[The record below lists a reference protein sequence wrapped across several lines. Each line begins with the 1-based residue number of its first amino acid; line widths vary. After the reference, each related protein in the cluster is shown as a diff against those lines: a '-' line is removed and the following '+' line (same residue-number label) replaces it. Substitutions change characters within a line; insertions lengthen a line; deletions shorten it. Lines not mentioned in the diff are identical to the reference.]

1 MSESL
6 LKVTV
11 LIISELRYKV
21 TTAYLIGIS
30 FHASYLDDK
39 HKHSGKPKLFVHH
52 AKTAAD
58 AMEDTAKD
66 AQSLNG
72 FPIVFE

>member
-1 MSESL
+1 M
-6 LKVTV
+6 V
-11 LIISELRYKV
+11 LITSELRYKV

-30 FHASYLDDK
+30 FHAYDK
-39 HKHSGKPKLFVHH
+39 HKHSTSTRKPKLFVHH
-52 AKTAAD
+52 AKAAAD

-72 FPIVFE
+72 LPIVFE